1 MTATL
6 NLLTWPGYV
15 SPATLE
21 AFALETGITV
31 ELDAVSSVDEIVAR
45 LRRGEPPLDLLVR
58 PDYAVRQLAGEG
70 LLLPLD
76 PTLLPNLAHLEPR
89 FRRGRPHDPDSRL
102 SVPKDWGTTGYLYRT
117 DRVAGS
123 PQTWGDFWDLAAS
136 PAHSGRVSVL
146 DSSGEVIGAALKRRG
161 RSYNDSSPQGLAQA
175 RDDLL
180 ALRPHLR
187 VFETDYKPL
196 LARGEVDL
204 ALGWNGDAVA
214 LGASDVPV
222 RCVLPTEGS
231 QIWEDDW
238 AIRLTRVTR
247 AKRIDSLIS
256 SFAPGSRRRRRYA
269 PGTPPRT
276 TPPGRSL
283 PPRCATILRST
294 PHRRSSGPSSPA
306 CPSIRPPR
314 CGGNSC
320 GTRFGGPLPVETTD
334 WGGLS

>member
-45 LRRGEPPLDLLVR
+45 LRRGEPPLDLLVP

-222 RCVLPTEGS
+222 RYVLPTEGS

-238 AIRLTRVTR
+238 AIALDSRHPGEAHRFLDFVLRPGIAAQDALYTGYATPNR
-247 AKRIDSLIS
+247 AAWTQLAASLRDDPSIYPPPEKLW
-256 SFAPGSRRRRRYA
+256 ALEPGLPLDPTASMRRRQ
-269 PGTPPRT
+269 
-276 TPPGRSL
+276 L
-283 PPRCATILRST
+283 WDEV
-294 PHRRSSGPSSPA
+294 RRSPA
-306 CPSIRPPR
+306 
-314 CGGNSC
+314 G
-320 GTRFGGPLPVETTD
+320 
-334 WGGLS
+334 